1 MLFNPEDRLDE
12 NKIAYLIRE
21 MFSNR
26 KVSNKKFVGLLL
38 LSAYSRY
45 A

>member
-26 KVSNKKFVGLLL
+26 KVSNKN
-38 LSAYSRY
+38 LSRCLI
-45 A
+45 